1 MSKKYKAT
9 MYMRISYTDDKSKE
23 SESLSNQRK
32 MMEDFLEKYPDI
44 EVVSEKLDDGYTGLL
59 FDRPAFKEMM
69 QDIIDEKI
77 NCVIVKDLSRL
88 GREYIETG
96 NYLRTVFP
104 GYGVRFI
111 AISEGID
118 TAKDEDLSGKL
129 DVTLKTLMND
139 AYSQDISKKT
149 RSALQAKRKNGEFV
163 GACPVYG
170 YRKNAGQKN
179 TLVIDDY
186 TAQIVRDVFQMKKDG
201 LSAVKI
207 ADRLNQ
213 QGVLSPFEY
222 KKSRDLPTPKG
233 GFTDNDNSKW
243 SATTIIRILKDE
255 TYIGTLAQGKQTT
268 FSYKLKNKKKLAKED
283 WAVSYNAHEA
293 IIAKQDF
300 DLVQKLM
307 NIDTRTA
314 PNEDSVY
321 LFSGIL
327 ICGCCGTRMTR
338 KTVPYKDK
346 KYYYYYCPK
355 GKKNGCEGSKMIKE
369 NDLVSCITSS
379 VKMHIH
385 NIVNLDELLSNLNEK
400 KIAKKVYEKY
410 TVQLE
415 DIQKQIDTISAFKT
429 NMYESLLNEI
439 ISKSEYGDMKKEYDL
454 ELVRLKGAKT
464 IVTAEFEQAKANE
477 DEKMRWMEHFKNFRE
492 MENLSRSAVVQLIH
506 HISIEKDMEIHIK
519 FRYQSEYENAL
530 GIINP
535 QRKAV

>member
-1 MSKKYKAT
+1 MEKKYKAT
-9 MYMRISYTDDKSKE
+9 LYMRISYTDDKSRE

-32 MMEDFLEKYPDI
+32 MMEDFLKNYPDI
-44 EVVSEKLDDGYTGLL
+44 EVVSEKSDDGYTGLL

-69 QDIIDEKI
+69 QDIIDNKV

-96 NYLRTVFP
+96 TYLRTIFP
-104 GYGVRFI
+104 QYGVRFI

-170 YRKNAGQKN
+170 YKRTAEQKN

-186 TAQIVRDVFQMKKDG
+186 AAEIVRDIFKMKKDG
-201 LSAVKI
+201 ASAVKI
-207 ADRLNQ
+207 AYKLNQ

-222 KKSRDLPTPKG
+222 KKDRDLPTSKG
-233 GFTDNDNSKW
+233 GFADNANSKW
-243 SATTIIRILKDE
+243 SATTIIRMLKDE
-255 TYIGTLAQGKQTT
+255 TYIGTLTQGKQTT
-268 FSYKLKNKKKLAKED
+268 FSYKLKNKKLLPKED
-283 WAVSYNAHEA
+283 WIVTYNAHA
-293 IIAKQDF
+293 PIIAKQDF
-300 DLVQKLM
+300 DLVQKLL

-355 GKKNGCEGSKMIKE
+355 GKKNGCVGSKMIKQA
-369 NDLVSCITSS
+369 DLVSCITDS
-379 VKMHIH
+379 VKMHID
-385 NIVNLDELLSNLNEK
+385 NVVSLDELLSHLNEK
-400 KIAKKVYEKY
+400 KIVSKVYEKY
-410 TVQLE
+410 TVQLQ
-415 DIQKQIDTISAFKT
+415 DIQKQIDTISTFKT

-439 ISKSEYGDMKKEYDL
+439 ISKAEYADMKKEYDL
-454 ELVRLKGAKT
+454 NLIRLNGAKAV
-464 IVTAEFEQAKANE
+464 VTAEFEQAKANE
-477 DEKMRWMEHFKNFRE
+477 DEKMRWMEHFKNFSE
-492 MENLSRSAVVQLIH
+492 METLSRSTMVQLIQ
-506 HISIEKDMEIHIK
+506 HITIGAEMEIHIK

-530 GIINP
+530 RILNP